1 MSIACCASRIKHG
14 EQLNKRCT
22 RRLRILKPV
31 RHQPEHFGIPLGQPT
46 GVCECIG
53 TAFSNEPVESLEK
66 FVGVAFPFNH
76 PAELAIDRE
85 RPPLNIKSSAARK
98 MIRISSSESCFM
110 SVGSR
115 VTGTRLTLQLII
127 NCGIRPA
134 ENQSDFCG
142 YFGCFDYLFIH
153 NK

>member
-22 RRLRILKPV
+22 RRLRILNPV

-66 FVGVAFPFNH
+66 FVGVGFPFN
-76 PAELAIDRE
+76 
-85 RPPLNIKSSAARK
+85 RPPAFAINQEQPSLNIKSSAARE
-98 MIRISSSESCFM
+98 IVQISSPEN
-110 SVGSR
+110 SVM
-115 VTGTRLTLQLII
+115 
-127 NCGIRPA
+127 P
-134 ENQSDFCG
+134 
-142 YFGCFDYLFIH
+142 
-153 NK
+153 